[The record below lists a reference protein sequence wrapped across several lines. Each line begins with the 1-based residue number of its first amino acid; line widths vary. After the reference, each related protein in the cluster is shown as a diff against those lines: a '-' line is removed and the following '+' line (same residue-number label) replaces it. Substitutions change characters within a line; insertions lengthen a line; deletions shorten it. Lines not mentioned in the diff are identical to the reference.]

1 MAGRARGRLSGGA
14 VLALLITFVA
24 FLAFLVFLA
33 SSTAFAIWSGAL
45 VSRPEDRYIV
55 AESTL
60 AAQEHEQKEAW
71 AVAAAEHEER
81 NVELRRLHIA
91 DEKATDMGFAAISSG
106 FYDKC
111 GVRVRVLLLKPTPAP
126 TSP

>member
-24 FLAFLVFLA
+24 FLAFLA

-60 AAQEHEQKEAW
+60 AAQEQEQKEAW

-91 DEKATDMGFAAISSG
+91 DEKATDMGFAVISSG

-111 GVRVRVLLLKPTPAP
+111 GVRGAGCVCCC
-126 TSP
+126 